1 MTLGAIVKSGSECAV
16 QFVSALFLIR
26 DDSFLATVPDEYKTV
41 FIDENPVAPEK
52 LKVLKQMI
60 EDRFPVSILVIFKVV
75 LDFWEY
81 VHILSKY
88 SISWKHVWDIVPLI
102 LLITFRILLFS
113 ENTDYKV
120 QMWLR

>member
-1 MTLGAIVKSGSECAV
+1 MTFGAIIKSGSECAI

-26 DDSFLATVPDEYKTV
+26 DDSFLATVPEEYKTV

-60 EDRFPVSILVIFKVV
+60 EDRFPVSVLVIFKLV

-81 VHILSKY
+81 IHIV
-88 SISWKHVWDIVPLI
+88 WK
-102 LLITFRILLFS
+102 
-113 ENTDYKV
+113 
-120 QMWLR
+120 